1 MKYIKISLII
11 LVLIIGFLFLFKK
24 PKEKEPVDTVKII
37 DNINDYKLKEN
48 SSSYYKS
55 LFEELKKVISNEKTN
70 DEEYAKIISK
80 LFITD
85 LFTLNN
91 KINQSDV
98 GGVQFV
104 YKDYEDDFIN
114 LVQDTLYSHLENNI
128 YGDRKQKL
136 PIVQEVIVNSVT
148 DVEFEYNDNLY
159 NGYLVQVTI
168 NYKEDMGYL
177 KEAELTLIKN
187 DKLLEVAVFE

>member
-1 MKYIKISLII
+1 MKYIKISLIVLI
-11 LVLIIGFLFLFKK
+11 LIIGFIFIFKK
-24 PKEKEPVDTVKII
+24 PKKKELVDTIKII
-37 DNINDYKLKEN
+37 DNINDYKLKET
-48 SSSYYKS
+48 SSPYYKS
-55 LFEELKKVISNEKTN
+55 LFEELKKVISNDKIN
-70 DEEYAKIISK
+70 DEECAKIISK
-80 LFITD
+80 LFVAD

-148 DVEFEYNDNLY
+148 EVNFEYKDNLY

-168 NYKEDMGYL
+168 NYEENMGYL

-187 DKLLEVAVFE
+187 NKLLEVAVFE